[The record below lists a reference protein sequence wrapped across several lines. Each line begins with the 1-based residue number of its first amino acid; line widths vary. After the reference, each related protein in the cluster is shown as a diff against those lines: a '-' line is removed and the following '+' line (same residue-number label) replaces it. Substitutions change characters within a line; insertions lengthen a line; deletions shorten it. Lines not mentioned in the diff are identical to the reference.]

1 MVFTHDFVQTASW
14 ERWGVNEGSMT
25 GERHDQIQ
33 LKKENFTSDTAQIG
47 VRQDIA
53 DELGDYF
60 RNEVGN

>member
-1 MVFTHDFVQTASW
+1 MA
-14 ERWGVNEGSMT
+14 